1 MIVIDLFLTQ
11 VSIIQITLA
20 WNSLSNYVNPIKR
33 INIITWI
40 VWIVK
45 NLPAMQET
53 WVWSLGQVY
62 PLKEGMATQSSLL
75 AWRIPWTEKPGRLQS
90 MGPQRVRHDWGT
102 NTWIQLLGNL
112 IFNSIVMSTRFKL
125 QDFNLTI
132 AIFGYYFYVTSNIWI
147 FPNTINLNLTL
158 ILLCGYW

>member
-1 MIVIDLFLTQ
+1 MIVIDLFLKQ
-11 VSIIQITLA
+11 ISIIKIILA
-20 WNSLSNYVNPIKR
+20 WNSLSNYVNPLYTEELFELKR
-33 INIITWI
+33 ICQQCRR
-40 VWIVK
+40 
-45 NLPAMQET
+45 PGCDP
-53 WVWSLGQVY
+53 WVRY
-62 PLKEGMATQSSLL
+62 
-75 AWRIPWTEKPGRLQS
+75 IPWRREWLPSPVFLPGEFH
-90 MGPQRVRHDWGT
+90 GQRSLAGYSPWGHRESVRHDWGT

-112 IFNSIVMSTRFKL
+112 IFNSIVMSKGFKL